1 MGPMARAG
9 MLPTMRSEPVSLRHL
24 RRLCFD
30 VVQRSPTAAELRNLT
45 GAEPGPVVER
55 LVRSREAMS
64 AWFEEAWSQ
73 TPNGRGA
80 LTEPGARLRYDDA
93 TARNRS
99 RANA

>member
-1 MGPMARAG
+1 MARSPKERLRADALASRPATVG
-9 MLPTMRSEPVSLRHL
+9 YAQREPV
-24 RRLCFD
+24 
-30 VVQRSPTAAELRNLT
+30 
-45 GAEPGPVVER
+45 
-55 LVRSREAMS
+55 S